1 MMNLNN
7 NDTLIIDNSSH
18 SFDTNTSH
26 PTPRPFINLDD
37 EYNSLI
43 YTSDDQSDY
52 LKIGLHT
59 SHTHNNI
66 QIINHPDN
74 KSKLYIIH
82 DTNGEHKG
90 TGVSIILSKKLFK
103 HFITCTFL
111 NGRLLHITLKFKP
124 HISLN
129 IIAAYLPAN
138 PSSNHHHNSR
148 SIYYT
153 KLSQIINSIISSNKS
168 HTIILGDFNT
178 DLDSIN
184 NRSSI
189 DPNFKLIKLLRNFQ
203 FYDLS
208 EHYNLSQDKPPI
220 THHSH
225 HKLWDDFS
233 DTISEIKEN
242 CLPKRKRP
250 LDPTLLPLKIRQ
262 LYNNIFKLQNI
273 KQIFNTSRIKKIIC
287 LTNNLD
293 PNSFQDI
300 TLIPDVKWTEYFTR
314 NWTHQRFLLNL
325 THKLNKYN
333 SNQINFTWPKVIT
346 KHNYSDV

>member
-225 HKLWDDFS
+225 RIDGIFCSPQTIQTTIHSNTVSIPSSFFTTDHKIVYSF
-233 DTISEIKEN
+233 
-242 CLPKRKRP
+242 
-250 LDPTLLPLKIRQ
+250 
-262 LYNNIFKLQNI
+262 LY
-273 KQIFNTSRIKKIIC
+273 T
-287 LTNNLD
+287 
-293 PNSFQDI
+293 NSFIKSKHSRSKSQNNSQ
-300 TLIPDVKWTEYFTR
+300 TRTYIPY
-314 NWTHQRFLLNL
+314 
-325 THKLNKYN
+325 
-333 SNQINFTWPKVIT
+333 
-346 KHNYSDV
+346 KHLSAKCWKPYKEASKFAFD